1 MEMITDNTILARRVK
16 QNNQEFLLGIFS
28 IRQILSFTR
37 YTERLIDRFDDN
49 NFPVYNPRVQRKLEN
64 SRVVKIADFLIDDPD
79 AIFPT
84 NIVISIPSAGIE
96 SIEDDGSGVTSV
108 KIDQKVFDQI
118 QLQNGDVYFTII
130 DGQHRISGIEL
141 AIKRIREELVELNAV
156 LRNSN
161 SNSIKKKLEK
171 RQTQLSNL
179 LGINLVV
186 TFFIDPTL
194 EFQAMIFSTI
204 NRTQKSV
211 PQSLVSSLFGL
222 TERDTPQK
230 SALEIVLA
238 LNAFELSPFYNR
250 IKLHG
255 GKYERNESPPLTQAG
270 MVKSIVDLISTNQR
284 ELERDRFRERNELII
299 NCSADLPFRVYY
311 AKNNDKFIT
320 DIMFSYFA
328 AVRQTFVLNNIVLWD
343 FEENTK
349 PTNILHTT
357 VGYLA
362 LLNLLIE
369 ILKIEKDNN
378 SRDRI
383 ETYKSYLRKCVN
395 IEFANQQRY
404 PFTSISKSI
413 LFFDLS
419 LRIWPPQNQDDNRI
433 IKRDELLNR

>member
-1 MEMITDNTILARRVK
+1 
-16 QNNQEFLLGIFS
+16 
-28 IRQILSFTR
+28 
-37 YTERLIDRFDDN
+37 
-49 NFPVYNPRVQRKLEN
+49 
-64 SRVVKIADFLIDDPD
+64 
-79 AIFPT
+79 
-84 NIVISIPSAGIE
+84 
-96 SIEDDGSGVTSV
+96 
-108 KIDQKVFDQI
+108 VFDQI